1 MNRCFLLNK
10 MMDYYY
16 LSKSEIEQVALRPG
30 KADEIIVRGYGIT
43 LRRQIC

>member
-1 MNRCFLLNK
+1 VLPTQQDDGLL
-10 MMDYYY
+10 
-16 LSKSEIEQVALRPG
+16 LSEIEQVALRPG